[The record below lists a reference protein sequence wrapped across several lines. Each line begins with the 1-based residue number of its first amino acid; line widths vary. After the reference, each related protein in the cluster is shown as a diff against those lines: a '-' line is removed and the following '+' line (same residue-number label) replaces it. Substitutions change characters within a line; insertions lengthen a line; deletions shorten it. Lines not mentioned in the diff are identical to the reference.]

1 MPENHSF
8 FNLFLVRCNKNCE
21 RRKMQGHYI
30 TYLSQL
36 DSDPHSPTCGQRLAF
51 RRMIETPG
59 PVLRFEEWDRDGK
72 AWRDAPPLLSIF
84 GRGKTPNHI
93 TVAEEWAER
102 EIVRVGGTKE
112 DLRAA

>member
-1 MPENHSF
+1 MPDYF
-8 FNLFLVRCNKNCE
+8 V
-21 RRKMQGHYI
+21 

-59 PVLRFEEWDRDGK
+59 SVLRFEEWDREGK
-72 AWRDAPPLLSIF
+72 AWKDAPPLLSIF

-102 EIVRVGGTKE
+102 EIVRAGGTVK
-112 DLRAA
+112 DLIIAVKTKKTNKKGN

>member
-1 MPENHSF
+1 MDIS
-8 FNLFLVRCNKNCE
+8 LFGDQMAGIIVSQYMASNT
-21 RRKMQGHYI
+21 YI

-59 PVLRFEEWDRDGK
+59 PVLRFEEWDREGK

-102 EIVRVGGTKE
+102 EIVRAGGTIE
-112 DLRAA
+112 DLII

>member
-1 MPENHSF
+1 M
-8 FNLFLVRCNKNCE
+8 
-21 RRKMQGHYI
+21 MQGHYI

-59 PVLRFEEWDRDGK
+59 SVLRFEEWDQEGK

-84 GRGKTPNHI
+84 GRGKMPRHI
-93 TVAEEWAER
+93 TVPDQWVER
-102 EIVRVGGTKE
+102 EILRVGGSVE
-112 DLRAA
+112 NLAVQV